1 MTEFE
6 EWLEGCKNRL
16 KPPRPAN
23 TALDL
28 LLEDFP
34 KALRMLEV
42 AVYRLED
49 IQEEMRLQKNWLGRG
64 GAIQDTLNKINSI
77 AKEQDG

>member
-1 MTEFE
+1 MTEFDK
-6 EWLEGCKNRL
+6 WLKKQKVQQAKEGCS
-16 KPPRPAN
+16 PG
-23 TALDL
+23 D
-28 LLEDFP
+28 ECEFC